1 MNNWI
6 RKIVMTGLA
15 LAISASA
22 MAAVEIRLRD
32 GSRWRGELEQN
43 VELLIMERGVE
54 LTFTGKLVKVSD
66 LYIVVEGDVLG
77 DTKPKTIFRS
87 DIISMKNLEAAASDQ
102 AAQPSATGTSTVS
115 AGSSRSNPDINP
127 SAPGVIVFPL
137 DGGVGQEIRREEFEL
152 VKKEA
157 DRLGDGQVIVLLIN
171 TNGGSAPETEHI
183 AHIIFEMKE
192 RHRVVAWIKKAISA
206 GCMIAMC
213 CDEIYFQTTGSAGAV
228 TTWNPGSGQS
238 IKGEELQRSM
248 EHFGRVAERAGRH
261 RFIAYA
267 MKTNQAKLSY
277 DKDPETGKVTW
288 HNDLSGE
295 FILSDGDK
303 KNNLS
308 FTASVAEHCGFSDGT
323 ADTPDE
329 LAKLLDLPKW
339 NEVTDYGRK
348 ISKAWQELCAQ
359 AQEEIPK
366 IIARTEYKNAG
377 EDAVTRISTLIR
389 LFEQLV
395 TWIERC
401 PNVAQTMLPPK
412 DVLERQIED
421 LRKQLADIKRARQ

>member
-1 MNNWI
+1 
-6 RKIVMTGLA
+6 VVTALA

-32 GSRWRGELEQN
+32 GSRWRGELDQD
-43 VELLIMERGVE
+43 VVLQIMERGVE
-54 LTFTGKLVKVSD
+54 MPFSGKLVKVSD
-66 LYIVVEGDVLG
+66 LYIVVEGEVLG
-77 DTKPKTIFRS
+77 EIKPKTIFRT
-87 DIISMKNLEAAASDQ
+87 DIITMKNRDAGGSDT
-102 AAQPSATGTSTVS
+102 AAQPANGASSTSTTS
-115 AGSSRSNPDINP
+115 SSSRKNPDINP

-171 TNGGSAPETEHI
+171 TNGGSAAETEHI
-183 AHIIFEMKE
+183 AHVIFDMKE

-213 CDEIYFQTTGSAGAV
+213 CDEVYFQTTGSAGAV

-248 EHFGRVAERAGRH
+248 DHFGRVAERAGRH
-261 RFIAYA
+261 RYIAYA
-267 MKTNQAKLSY
+267 MKTNAAKLSY

-303 KNNLS
+303 RNNLS

-323 ADTPDE
+323 ADTQDE

-348 ISKAWQELCAQ
+348 ISKAWQDLCAE
-359 AQEEIPK
+359 ASEDIPK
-366 IIARTEYKNAG
+366 TIARMGYKNAG
-377 EDAVTRISTLIR
+377 EDAETQIGTQIR
-389 LFEQLV
+389 LREELV
-395 TWIERC
+395 TWWERC
-401 PNVAQTMLPPK
+401 KNVAQTMLPPK
-412 DVLERQIED
+412 EVIEREIEE
-421 LRKQLADIKRARQ
+421 LRKQLADIKRARR